1 MQQNKIINFTQ
12 YRTESDESPKR
23 KRTKSRKKGSVYS
36 RGGKL
41 WVDFRYLGERV
52 REPSG
57 LDDSQLSRKTI
68 RNQLD
73 LIVAEID
80 NGIFEFAKR
89 FPHSKKKDYFTEL
102 EGRTV
107 AKDPAEV
114 VFTDYVEKWLKEM
127 EPGMGVSMI
136 RDYTSILNYHH
147 IPYFSGM
154 PFSEFNPLQMKK
166 FVATLKGKKNQFD
179 RPLSAKRIQNIL
191 IPLRAIVKDAIDE
204 YSWLDFADPF
214 AGLKL
219 PKPKKI
225 AVQPFRFEEWQ
236 HLMEFIPV
244 WYRNYFEFAVQTGL
258 RPSEQVALK
267 WAAVDEKFI
276 HIELSRVRNREK
288 EDLKTESSRRRIDIQ
303 SGMRHVLLKQWE
315 QTKDLNKP
323 YVFINTFGR
332 PILQDKLREM
342 WARVIKKSGIRYR
355 RMYECRHT
363 FASWALA
370 AGETPEWVART
381 LGHVDTSMV
390 YKTYG
395 RYIPNLTRRDG
406 SAFEK
411 LYSESTSKS
420 LDTNRHNLG
429 HNGLKLCPWS
439 ILTD

>member
-1 MQQNKIINFTQ
+1 MEQRKILEITQ
-12 YRTESDESPKR
+12 YRSQGDELQKR

-57 LDDSQLSRKTI
+57 LDDTQLSRKTI

-114 VFTDYVEKWLKEM
+114 VFTDYVKKWRKEM
-127 EPGMGVSMI
+127 EPGMSISMI

-179 RPLSAKRIQNIL
+179 RPLSAKRIQNIM

-225 AVQPFRFEEWQ
+225 AVEPFRFEEWSR
-236 HLMEFIPV
+236 LMEFIPT

-267 WAAVDEKFI
+267 WTSVDDEYI

-288 EDLKTESSRRRIDIQ
+288 EDLKTEGSRRRIEIRP
-303 SGMRHVLLKQWE
+303 GMRNALLKQWE

-342 WARVIKKSGIRYR
+342 WARVVKKSGIRYR

-411 LYSESTSKS
+411 LYSESTSKT

-429 HNGLKLCPWS
+429 HNGLKSCPWS
-439 ILTD
+439 NLNN